1 VNDTPRSG
9 VAELAPELARR
20 LNEACNRFEAAWRR
34 GDRPRP
40 DDFLAGAHP
49 DLVPALLAELVHLD
63 AYYRRQH
70 GEQPRAEDYRER
82 FPALAP
88 DQLAQ
93 ALMDANTG
101 PPAARS
107 QLSDTVV
114 PQLCRTDPAAPVL
127 PPGAFG
133 GYDLLGEIARGGMGV
148 VYRARQ
154 ARPARL
160 VALKLIL
167 AGAHA
172 DGDRRARLLAE
183 ADAIA
188 RLQHPH
194 IVQVYEVGD
203 HDGLPFL
210 ALEYVEGGSLA
221 QRLGGAP
228 LEPRPAAALLASVA
242 RAVHFAHQRGV
253 VHRDLKP
260 ANVLLAAD
268 GTPKITDFGLAKQ
281 EGAGLTATGAV
292 LGTPGYMAPEQA
304 AGKGKDV
311 GPPAD
316 VWALGA
322 ILYECLTGR
331 PPFVA
336 ATALDTLAQVLA
348 EDPVPPRRLN
358 PAVPRDLET
367 VCLKCLQKDSRHRYA
382 SAQDLADDLGRWLGG
397 ESVQARPVGLPG
409 RTWRWCRRRP
419 AVAGLSALVAV
430 LLLVLLA
437 GLLAT
442 LGWLRFRVQESEEA
456 LRWLAYRDEAR
467 AVRLSGRPGQ
477 RLAALAAIRKAV
489 ALPVPPGHTRDEL
502 RTEALACLCL
512 PDLEELRAWEGCP
525 EGTSCLA
532 IDGTLTTYARAQ
544 PSGEVSVRRIADDAE
559 IGRFKTD
566 LPPLLRLSPG
576 GRFIFVDPAGAT
588 SRGPMELWLRTD
600 SEVKRVLTEPS
611 AVLGSC
617 AFSADGRLLAYRRS
631 DGSLVLYDLQAR
643 AEVGRW
649 RLPGPMYGSLAFAPG
664 SGRIAVCTSVEGR
677 PVVEVRQVPG
687 GAVLASL
694 PHPSPCQA
702 IAWHP
707 DGRRLAVGCDD
718 LRIHFWD
725 SSAGKE
731 LGAWEGHRDGGLR
744 PLAFDQGGNRL
755 VSTDWSGL
763 LRVWGTPF
771 GEPLFTTP
779 LGYRLSA
786 CEACPDEGGGIRL
799 VVREGL
805 HGLRLL
811 RLVENREHWT
821 LSRQFWPGQSGLA
834 MPLDANGRL
843 LLAQANPAKGKPS
856 LGVIETDTGRV
867 LGQLPSSSGKLT
879 KVLGAEPSGAL
890 LTYEWVGHGLVR
902 WPRAND
908 PATGMLRFGP
918 PRRLYRA
925 SGADAWGASADCG
938 VIAVPLLNNG
948 AVVGRLDEPVG
959 RWLPLRPQDDVRHC
973 AVSPDGAWVATATH
987 WATPDKSA
995 CKVWHSADGTLAR
1008 ELPIYGTVWTVAFTP
1023 DGRWLGTSAVGAGTR
1038 LWRVGTW
1045 EKGPLLSEGE
1055 YPFVFAPDGRT
1066 VAVSDRGRSVRVCA
1080 TDSGHELA
1088 RLEIPGQTEVA
1099 PMTFSPDGTR
1109 LFAWCGGDV
1118 GIHVWDLGL
1127 LRRELAEMGLDWDAP
1142 PLPATAPRPA
1152 PAVEVDPGA
1161 EASFWPQPNE
1171 TPAQC
1176 VERCT
1181 AILKADPDDVEAY
1194 HERGHAHEALGRWGE
1209 AVADFTEA
1217 LKRQP
1222 DDAHFLAARGGD
1234 RAALKQYGAAAA
1246 DLERSLALKADDAAA
1261 CNQLARLY
1269 ARSLAPGSDLRRALA
1284 FAERAVRLAPQQADY
1299 RGTLGMAYYANG
1311 RYREAVAPL
1320 EECLKGPSAG
1330 LHLLYLAMCHHRLGE
1345 AAKAKECFDRA
1356 LRWAEEQKLV
1366 PQRSELFREYRAEAE
1381 KVLAAK
1387 P

>member
-1 VNDTPRSG
+1 VSDPTVSG
-9 VAELAPELARR
+9 LTGLEPEVVRR

-34 GDRPRP
+34 GDRPCL
-40 DDFLAGAHP
+40 DSFLVGA
-49 DLVPALLAELVHLD
+49 DRRAVPALLTELVHLD
-63 AYYRRQH
+63 IYYRRQH
-70 GEQPRAEDYRER
+70 GEQPRAEDYLER
-82 FPALAP
+82 FPALAR
-88 DQLAQ
+88 DRLTEALADPG
-93 ALMDANTG
+93 ACG
-101 PPAARS
+101 PGERRRS
-107 QLSDTVV
+107 ADT
-114 PQLCRTDPAAPVL
+114 AAPQGQPTESHSPAL
-127 PPGAFG
+127 PPEAFG
-133 GYDLLGEIARGGMGV
+133 HYELLGEIARGGMGV

-172 DGDRRARLLAE
+172 DADGRARLLAE

-194 IVQVYEVGD
+194 IVQVYEAGE

-228 LEPRPAAALLASVA
+228 LAPRSAAALLLPLA
-242 RAVHFAHQRGV
+242 RAVHFAHEHGII
-253 VHRDLKP
+253 HRDLKP

-281 EGAGLTATGAV
+281 GGADLTATGAV

-304 AGKGKDV
+304 AGKGKQV

-336 ATALDTLAQVLA
+336 ATTFDTLAQVLT
-348 EDPVPPRRLN
+348 EEPVPPRRLN
-358 PAVPRDLET
+358 AQVPRDLET
-367 VCLKCLQKDSRHRYA
+367 VCLKCLHKDPKKRYA
-382 SAQDLADDLGRWLGG
+382 SAADLADDLGRWLRG
-397 ESVQARPVGLPG
+397 EPVRARPVGTLS
-409 RTWRWCRRRP
+409 RAWRWGRRRP
-419 AVAGLSALVAV
+419 AVAGLSAAVVA
-430 LLLVLLA
+430 LLLLLA
-437 GLLAT
+437 AGALLT
-442 LGWLRFRVQESEEA
+442 IGWLRFRVRESEEA

-467 AVRLSGRPGQ
+467 AIRFSSRPGQ
-477 RLAALAAIRKAV
+477 RLAALAAIRKAA
-489 ALPVPPGHTRDEL
+489 ALAVPPGHSRDEL

-512 PDLEELRAWEGCP
+512 PDLEELRTWEGCP

-532 IDGTLTTYARAQ
+532 IDSTLTTYARAQ
-544 PSGEVSVRRIADDAE
+544 PSGEVSVRRIADDTE
-559 IGRFKTD
+559 MGRFKTD
-566 LPPLLRLSPG
+566 LPPLLYLSPG
-576 GRFIFVDPAGAT
+576 GRFILVDPAGT
-588 SRGPMELWLRTD
+588 TRLGPMELWLRTD

-611 AVLGSC
+611 AVSGLF
-617 AFSADGRLLAYRRS
+617 AFSPDGRLLAYRRS
-631 DGSLVLYDLQAR
+631 DGNLVLYDLQAR
-643 AEVGRW
+643 AEVERW
-649 RLPGPMYGSLAFAPG
+649 RLPGPLHGSLAFAPD
-664 SGRIAVCTSVEGR
+664 SGRIAVCAVVEGR

-694 PHPSPCQA
+694 PQPSPHGA

-707 DGRRLAVGCDD
+707 DGRRLAGGCDD
-718 LRIHFWD
+718 QRIHFWD

-731 LGAWEGHRDGGLR
+731 LGAWEGHRDGGVR
-744 PLAFDQGGNRL
+744 PLVFNRGGTRL
-755 VSTDWSGL
+755 VSTDWSNL
-763 LRVWGTPF
+763 LRVWDTSS
-771 GEPLFTTP
+771 GEQLFTTP
-779 LGYRLSA
+779 LGYRCST
-786 CEACPDEGGGIRL
+786 CEACPDEDGGIRL

-811 RLVENREHWT
+811 RLVEGREHWT
-821 LSRQFWPGQSGLA
+821 LSRPTDAGQSGLA
-834 MPLDANGRL
+834 VPLDADGRL
-843 LLAQANPAKGKPS
+843 LLAQAVPSQGKPS
-856 LGVIETDTGRV
+856 LAVIDADSGRV
-867 LGQLPSSSGKLT
+867 LGELPSSSGKVPR
-879 KVLGAEPSGAL
+879 VLGVEPSGAL
-890 LTYEWVGHGLVR
+890 LTYEWGGRGLVR
-902 WPRAND
+902 WPRASD
-908 PATGMLRFGP
+908 PETGALRFGP

-925 SGADAWGASADCG
+925 SGAGAWGASADCG
-938 VIAVPLLNNG
+938 VIAVPLYNG
-948 AVVGRLDEPVG
+948 AVVGRRGEPGG
-959 RWLPLRPQDDVRHC
+959 RWQPLRPQDDVRHC

-1008 ELPIYGTVWTVAFTP
+1008 ELPIYGTVWTVAFSP
-1023 DGRWLGTSAVGAGTR
+1023 NGRWLGTEAVGAGTR

-1066 VAVSDRGRSVRVCA
+1066 LAISDRGRSVRLCA

-1099 PMTFSPDGTR
+1099 PMVFSPDGTR
-1109 LFAWCGGDV
+1109 LFAWGAGDV
-1118 GIHVWDLGL
+1118 RIHVWDLGL

-1142 PLPATAPRPA
+1142 PLPAAAPRPA

-1161 EASFWPQPNE
+1161 EASFWPPPNE

-1176 VERCT
+1176 IERCT
-1181 AILKADPDDVEAY
+1181 AILKADPEDVEAY

-1209 AVADFTEA
+1209 AVADFTDA

-1234 RAALKQYGAAAA
+1234 RTALKQYGAAAA
-1246 DLERSLALKADDAAA
+1246 DLERSLALKADDAAV

-1269 ARSLAPGSDLRRALA
+1269 ARGLAPANDPKRAPML
-1284 FAERAVRLAPQQADY
+1284 AERAVKLAPQQAEY
-1299 RGTLGMAYYANG
+1299 RGTLGIAYYANG
-1311 RYREAVAPL
+1311 RFQEAVGPL
-1320 EECLKGPSAG
+1320 EESLKGADAG
-1330 LHLLYLAMCHHRLGE
+1330 LHLLYLAMCHHRLGDL
-1345 AAKAKECFDRA
+1345 ARAKECFDRA
-1356 LRWAEEQKLV
+1356 VRWAESQKL
-1366 PQRSELFREYRAEAE
+1366 PAERAALFDEYRAAAE
-1381 KVLAAK
+1381 KVLAGK